1 MNIPDSEQKAALFT
15 MVVLSSASRSK
26 GDSINNI
33 VLKINGKD
41 AMLLMIV
48 FRLFHDVSFL
58 RETFSKDTSLSFSSS
73 SDSILNECD
82 TFGVRTTEE
91 RKQ

>member
-48 FRLFHDVSFL
+48 FRLFHDV
-58 RETFSKDTSLSFSSS
+58 RKCETFSKDTSLSFSSS